1 MVKNMPLK
9 PQAKTYF
16 MSLIEARHS
25 GQTIESL
32 IVSAYRTHGNERAA
46 AQALGIPQQ
55 TFNSWK
61 RRLRLQETISNMVSG
76 RVSKRFKQSEMFS

>member
-1 MVKNMPLK
+1 MPLK

-25 GQTIESL
+25 GQTIEAL
-32 IVSAYRTHGNERAA
+32 IVNAFRAHGNERAA
-46 AQALGIPQQ
+46 AQALGIPEQ

-61 RRLRLQETISNMVSG
+61 HRLGLQDGLPETHLATRPYPSTI
-76 RVSKRFKQSEMFS
+76 

>member
-1 MVKNMPLK
+1 MMPLQRQ
-9 PQAKTYF
+9 PKTYF

-32 IVSAYRTHGNERAA
+32 IVNAFRAHGNERAA
-46 AQALGIPQQ
+46 ARSLGIPQQ

-61 RRLRLQETISNMVSG
+61 HRLGLQDRLPEAHIATISYPG
-76 RVSKRFKQSEMFS
+76 TR

>member
-1 MVKNMPLK
+1 MPLK

-25 GQTIESL
+25 GQTIEAL
-32 IVSAYRTHGNERAA
+32 IVNAFRAHGNERAA

-61 RRLRLQETISNMVSG
+61 HRLRLEEAISNVASG
-76 RVSKRFKQSEMFS
+76 SVAKRFRQSEMFS